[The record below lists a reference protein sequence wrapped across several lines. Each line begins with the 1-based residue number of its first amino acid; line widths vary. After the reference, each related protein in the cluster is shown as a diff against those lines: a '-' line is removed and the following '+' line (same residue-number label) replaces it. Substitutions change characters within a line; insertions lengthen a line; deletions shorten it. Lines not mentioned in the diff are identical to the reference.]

1 MFQRYKRCSWEI
13 EDKPEDDEDGEL
25 GTAMAFGYWKWDI
38 CQILHR
44 ENDFSTGQDHVNG
57 ILGTVYHRISLQFE
71 TISHFLSPRGTPNS
85 MVLNRTDE
93 EELLTLP
100 NATTRCK

>member
-13 EDKPEDDEDGEL
+13 EDKPEDDEDD
-25 GTAMAFGYWKWDI
+25 TPPRKRFFD
-38 CQILHR
+38 R
-44 ENDFSTGQDHVNG
+44 
-57 ILGTVYHRISLQFE
+57 FE
-71 TISHFLSPRGTPNS
+71 TISHFLSPRETPNS

-100 NATTRCK
+100 NATTLLYGYDGIILEVSDMSHVVAVTLF